1 MNAVPANQPHLRLVR
16 DDDPP
21 HEPVASSV
29 GDGVE
34 QVEALRQEIG
44 ALTAELSLLRRKG
57 ETLNF
62 HMSRLDEELR
72 LAARLQQD
80 FLPKSIPQI
89 GRVHFHTLFR
99 PAGYVSGDFYD
110 VMRLDEK
117 NVGFYIADAVGH
129 GVPAALLTMFIKH
142 ALATKQITKN
152 GYRLLGAGETMARL
166 NETLMEQ
173 NLSAATFATALY
185 GTINV
190 ETLQLTFARGGHPH
204 PILLR
209 ANGQLEPLT
218 SDGGLLGVFPGE
230 KFDER
235 IVQLAQGDRLLLF
248 TDGIEVIFSDDI
260 EANKQRWRD
269 ELYARRSLPAGELLR
284 EFSDLIAQECGS
296 LSPKDDLTIVILEV
310 R

>member
-1 MNAVPANQPHLRLVR
+1 MNAAPATQPHLRLVR

-21 HEPVASSV
+21 RDGDLIAPAPAASIAGDAV
-29 GDGVE
+29 G
-34 QVEALRQEIG
+34 QVEALRTEIT

-142 ALATKQITKN
+142 ALATKQITKS
-152 GYRLLGAGETMARL
+152 GYRLLGAGETMTRL

-209 ANGQLEPLT
+209 ANGEVEPLL

-230 KFDER
+230 TFDER
-235 IVQLAQGDRLLLF
+235 TVQLAQGDRLLLF
-248 TDGIEVIFSDDI
+248 TDGIEVIFSD
-260 EANKQRWRD
+260 
-269 ELYARRSLPAGELLR
+269 
-284 EFSDLIAQECGS
+284 
-296 LSPKDDLTIVILEV
+296 
-310 R
+310 

>member
-1 MNAVPANQPHLRLVR
+1 MP
-16 DDDPP
+16 
-21 HEPVASSV
+21 
-29 GDGVE
+29 
-34 QVEALRQEIG
+34 QV
-44 ALTAELSLLRRKG
+44 
-57 ETLNF
+57 
-62 HMSRLDEELR
+62 
-72 LAARLQQD
+72 
-80 FLPKSIPQI
+80 

-117 NVGFYIADAVGH
+117 NIGFYIADAVGH

-142 ALATKQITKN
+142 ALATKQITKT
-152 GYRLLGAGETMARL
+152 GYRLLGAGETMTRL

-190 ETLQLTFARGGHPH
+190 DTLQLTFARGGHPH

-209 ANGQLEPLT
+209 ANGELEPLL
-218 SDGGLLGVFPGE
+218 SNGGLLGVFPGE
-230 KFDER
+230 VFDEVT
-235 IVQLAQGDRLLLF
+235 VQLAQGDRLLVF

-269 ELYARRSLPAGELLR
+269 ELYARRALPADQLLR
-284 EFSDLIAQECGS
+284 EFGELIGHECGS